1 MVIVVGSV
9 ATGGGM
15 GRSGMGELEEDG
27 STEY

>member
-15 GRSGMGELEEDG
+15 GRSGMGELEDG